1 MQLTVTLAAIH
12 NGIVSKGKNEGQ
24 PFAKSQKATAHFK
37 KGDKEITVMAFSPV
51 LQTVEDMIVE
61 GSKITVTA
69 VWDGK
74 NTARIIGPA
83 REPAPAEAAA
93 A

>member
-12 NGIVSKGKNEGQ
+12 TGITATGKNEGQ

-37 KGDKEITVMAFSPV
+37 GGDKEITVMAFSPV
-51 LQTVEDMIVE
+51 LQTVADQIVE
-61 GSKITVTA
+61 GAKITVTA

-74 NTARIIGPA
+74 NTMRIIGPA
-83 REPAPAEAAA
+83 RAAAPAEAAA